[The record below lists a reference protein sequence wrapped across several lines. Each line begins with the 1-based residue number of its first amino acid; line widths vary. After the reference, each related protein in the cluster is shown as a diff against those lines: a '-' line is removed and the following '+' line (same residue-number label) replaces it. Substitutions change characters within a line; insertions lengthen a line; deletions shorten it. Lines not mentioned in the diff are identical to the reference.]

1 MQVNSL
7 LNTIATKVDHA
18 RVVNNVRK
26 TGHLALILPYLK
38 QVQQHNIAA
47 VNDAIN
53 ELYVESEQYEEMRQ
67 SIEDFDNF
75 DQIALAQKMEKHELA
90 EMRRIAS
97 LVYKKNKRFKQ
108 AIELSKVDKMFKD
121 AMETARDSCNPE
133 LVESLLRYFVEKGD
147 AECFCAC
154 LYTCYD
160 YVRPDVAL
168 ELAWRNGLLDYAMP
182 YLIETLREYTS
193 RLDALDKKTTKK
205 EEEEEKNKSASNDY
219 VPDYIPPMMGM
230 GMPGMGLPALM
241 GPQAPQQPGFGGMNT
256 QPMNP
261 SMMMTPGRF

>member
-1 MQVNSL
+1 MGSL
-7 LNTIATKVDHA
+7 LNTIAPKVDHA
-18 RVVNNVRK
+18 RVVKQVKK
-26 TGHLALILPYLK
+26 TGHLSLVLPYLK
-38 QVQQHNIAA
+38 SVQQHNVAA
-47 VNDAIN
+47 VNDAVN
-53 ELYVESEQYEEMRQ
+53 ELYVEAEQYEELRQ

-133 LVESLLRYFVEKGD
+133 LVESLLRYFVEKND

-154 LYTCYD
+154 SYTCYD

-168 ELAWRNGLLDYAMP
+168 ELAWRNGMLDYAMP

-219 VPDYIPPMMGM
+219 VPDY
-230 GMPGMGLPALM
+230 MPGMGM
-241 GPQAPQQPGFGGMNT
+241 MPGM
-256 QPMNP
+256 
-261 SMMMTPGRF
+261 